1 MNDLNQ
7 PFDAL
12 FIHQPRLQSKA
23 GRNAYRLLTLL
34 AWSAYLYLW
43 LPIATLTMWWLSTRL
58 GYSELQH
65 YPGFIDVDLFLLLL
79 KALGIASLLL
89 LTWAEYNRIR
99 FQGHDRRTH
108 LLATTPESTA
118 AAMGVDLVLAGNLQ
132 LARQITV
139 VTDPQAVPIALRG
152 GDKRQRNLHP
162 SDAQRS
168 TGSLNTPALETLDS

>member
-1 MNDLNQ
+1 MNDSKQ

-12 FIHQPRLQSKA
+12 FIHHPQLQSNA

-43 LPIATLTMWWLSTRL
+43 LPIATLAMWWLGTRL
-58 GYSELQH
+58 GFSELQT

-99 FQGHDRRTH
+99 FQGQDRRTH

-118 AAMGVDLVLAGNLQ
+118 EAMGVDLRLAGNLQ

-139 VTDPQAVPIALRG
+139 ITDPQAVPIALR
-152 GDKRQRNLHP
+152 
-162 SDAQRS
+162 
-168 TGSLNTPALETLDS
+168 